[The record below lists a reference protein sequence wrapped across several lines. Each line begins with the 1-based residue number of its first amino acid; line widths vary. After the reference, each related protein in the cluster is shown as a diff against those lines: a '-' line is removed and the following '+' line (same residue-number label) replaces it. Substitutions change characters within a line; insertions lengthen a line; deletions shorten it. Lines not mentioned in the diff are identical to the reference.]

1 MGRCACPRYPAAST
15 LRPASFV
22 PALGRSPP
30 SSATRPRPVDVFE
43 LEPTPRVARMLLLAS
58 CDAQQATIERSVNE
72 PTKALLRLQ
81 LPTRPS
87 PQTYRDWTWVECSI
101 TLPPTVPTNAVIHP
115 STLRIACGKVRA
127 DLACTHAVPK
137 IHRAGHTV
145 ALGVG
150 WGLNTLLSAG
160 AVQLHD
166 EGQADHRSRGG
177 HAVPGRWCAAQA
189 LPAAP
194 NLGAFA
200 RQGRPLRP
208 ARRPSLDSRV
218 ATLAEE
224 IRRVWA
230 RRSNLNRLTR
240 YSSLWD
246 LKCRGR
252 RSGPRAR

>member
-1 MGRCACPRYPAAST
+1 MPG
-15 LRPASFV
+15 
-22 PALGRSPP
+22 GEHPP
-30 SSATRPRPVDVFE
+30 SNIIRTRTRQITSFERNSAVPGRRVRAGAHIACGPHAAPPR
-43 LEPTPRVARMLLLAS
+43 LRRAAGH
-58 CDAQQATIERSVNE
+58 IERSVTE
-72 PTKALLRLQ
+72 PTRALLRLQ
-81 LPTRPS
+81 LPTRPI
-87 PQTYRDWTWVECSI
+87 PQTYRDWSWVECSI
-101 TLPPTVPTNAVIHP
+101 TLPPTVLTNAVIHP
-115 STLRIACGKVRA
+115 STLRIAGGKVRA

-137 IHRAGHTV
+137 IHRTGHTV

-160 AVQLHD
+160 AVRLHD
-166 EGQADHRSRGG
+166 EGQTDHRSRGG

-194 NLGAFA
+194 NLGASA

-208 ARRPSLDSRV
+208 ARRPSMDSRV

-246 LKCRGR
+246 VKCRGR
-252 RSGPRAR
+252 WSGPRAR